1 MTKTERT
8 AGVLVLAICTCA
20 SLHGQTPQPDPSQ
33 QSHTATMSK
42 APLAFDVVSVKPA
55 APGTFPIVPAF
66 MRDKGARILGQQT
79 MAAPA
84 LMLISYSYHMQMSES
99 LETFRKQPDWVR
111 NRIYTV
117 TFRAEGE
124 PTRDQVREMMRTMLA
139 DRFGLKIHEY
149 TREGTVNKLVLSKPG
164 VLGPN
169 IKPHPEGAS
178 CSTQEGAS
186 VGNAPDVSKPPVAQC
201 GFTWYYLPT
210 MVLHVGL
217 TDTTIAGAA
226 ASLAGIGANGL
237 ETRPIVDATGLT
249 GKYDL
254 TLEFRPAS
262 GSLLTNPDADDGG
275 APTLIQA
282 LKEQL
287 GMRVETGPGPV
298 RVVLIDHIAEPTPN

>member
-1 MTKTERT
+1 
-8 AGVLVLAICTCA
+8 
-20 SLHGQTPQPDPSQ
+20 
-33 QSHTATMSK
+33 
-42 APLAFDVVSVKPA
+42 
-55 APGTFPIVPAF
+55 
-66 MRDKGARILGQQT
+66 MRDKGARILGVQT
-79 MAAPA
+79 MAAP
-84 LMLISYSYHMQMSES
+84 LSMLISYAYHMQISEAS
-99 LETFRKQPDWVR
+99 ATFRKQPDWVT

-139 DRFGLKIHEY
+139 DRFDLQIHEY

-169 IKPHPEGAS
+169 IKPHPAGAP
-178 CSTQEGAS
+178 CSTQDGTS
-186 VGNAPDVSKPPVAQC
+186 VGKAPDASTPPVTHC

-210 MVLHVGL
+210 MVLHVDL

-226 ASLAGIGANGL
+226 TSLAGIGSNGL
-237 ETRPIVDATGLT
+237 EGRPTVDATRLT

-254 TLEFRPAS
+254 TLEFRPAT
-262 GSLLTNPDADDGG
+262 GSLLTDPDANDDG

-282 LKEQL
+282 IKQQL

-298 RVVLIDHIAEPTPN
+298 RVVMIDHVAELKPD